1 MRILYHVMGY
11 YSHDM
16 KINSHVMRIVF
27 WSALQ
32 QNFECTGKVFGGG
45 GIIFCMVATG
55 RCMMEASGNIL
66 RGGYNPQEKNGTICK
81 GM

>member
-1 MRILYHVMGY
+1 MGY

-27 WSALQ
+27 
-32 QNFECTGKVFGGG
+32 FECTPAKIRVLRINIWSAGEF
-45 GIIFCMVATG
+45 IFRIAATG
-55 RCMMEASGNIL
+55 RCMMEASGNVL

>member
-27 WSALQ
+27 LSALQ
-32 QNFECTGKVFGGG
+32 QNFECTGKVFGVHWN
-45 GIIFCMVATG
+45 FKYAAMR
-55 RCMMEASGNIL
+55 RCGHQF
-66 RGGYNPQEKNGTICK
+66 Y
-81 GM
+81 

>member
-1 MRILYHVMGY
+1 MKINSHDMKIN
-11 YSHDM
+11 SHDM

-55 RCMMEASGNIL
+55 RCMMEASGNVL
-66 RGGYNPQEKNGTICK
+66 RGGYNPQEKNGTIGK
-81 GM
+81 R